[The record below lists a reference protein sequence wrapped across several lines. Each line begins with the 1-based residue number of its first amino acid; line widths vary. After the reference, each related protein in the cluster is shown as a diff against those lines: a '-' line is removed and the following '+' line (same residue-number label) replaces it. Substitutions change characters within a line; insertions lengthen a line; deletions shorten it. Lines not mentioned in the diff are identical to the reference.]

1 MQSGVLVLLSR
12 SDEAST
18 PLARAGPGGDE
29 ELTGAFGKSRHWRER
44 HASGLCGVCELF
56 ARGTDQADDHFE
68 WLFDCGAGRR
78 AGEGLSRYR
87 VLARLSDRRR
97 AGPATWPWKLGA
109 H

>member
-12 SDEAST
+12 SDEAR
-18 PLARAGPGGDE
+18 PLIAGAGSGGDE
-29 ELTGAFGKSRHWRER
+29 ELAGAFGESRHRRER
-44 HASGLCGVCELF
+44 LASGLCGVCELF
-56 ARGTDQADDHFE
+56 ARGADQADDHFE

-97 AGPATWPWKLGA
+97 AGPATWPRKLG
-109 H
+109 